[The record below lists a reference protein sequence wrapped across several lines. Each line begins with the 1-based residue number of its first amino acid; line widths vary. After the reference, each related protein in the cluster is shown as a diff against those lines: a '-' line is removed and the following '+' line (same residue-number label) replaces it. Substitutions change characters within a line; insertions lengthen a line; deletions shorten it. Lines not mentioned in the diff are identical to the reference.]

1 LSFDAVVILDTE
13 GERRIDIE
21 RLPLRVGTGSECEL
35 RLPGPG
41 GGPVALLD
49 LLDDAP
55 FVQPVGGDGALRI
68 NGSPLTTSRRLVSGD
83 NLEFFGS
90 RIEIGTHDGTLTL
103 AIRLEDSAY
112 VTKPPELPD
121 TAGGLEDETIA
132 PTAFRRAAET
142 AARPVEPRYR
152 HWQRY
157 VAGMLV
163 LLAIASYLLFSA
175 RSVQFA
181 IDPGEPD
188 DVEIDGGWFKLPLGD
203 RYLMRRGD
211 YTVHVS
217 KAGYYGL
224 SQRLTVGDA
233 QSQSFQLVL
242 RKLPGQLSVITTP
255 TVDAVVTIDEGI
267 VGQAPYG
274 PVELQPGTHTVAV
287 SADRF
292 LPFADVFEIP
302 GLGRHEEIHVQLVPG
317 WAEVAVSTVPAGA
330 TVYEGERRL
339 GETPVRL
346 ELLEGTHDISV
357 VLDGY
362 KAWDG
367 TVIAEPNVSQEVP
380 TIRLEPANARLLVKT
395 IPRGANVTV
404 NGRYRG
410 QSPVNLSLSPDINYE
425 IGMSKA
431 GYGVA
436 SRRIRLEAAASEEIT
451 VDLTARTGRVT
462 VRSYPS
468 DATVYVDGRARGTGT
483 VTLNLSAAPHRIEV
497 RREGYESVSRSITP
511 RPGYPQTV
519 QIRLRSNEEIRRA
532 SVALTVTT
540 SEDQVLRRVE
550 PGSFVMGAS
559 RSEQGRRANEV
570 LVPVT
575 LTKPFFIGAKEV
587 TNKEFARFRQGH
599 DSGADVH
606 ASLAGDLNPVANL
619 TWSDAVEYCN
629 WLSAKEGLQPAYEK
643 KFDVWI
649 PIYPVPN
656 GYRLPSEAEWAWAIR
671 YAGSGKPSR
680 FPWGEKLPPRGEAG
694 NYADKSASGIVPTI
708 LPSYDDGYAS
718 TAPVGSFPANALGI
732 HDGGGNVAEWV
743 NDLYTVPTP
752 GQTKAVI
759 DPVGPERGTHHVIRG
774 SSWRHAGVTELRL
787 SYRDFGTDPRTDVGF
802 RLARNVEQ

>member
-1 LSFDAVVILDTE
+1 LSFDAVVILDAE

-21 RLPLRVGTGSECEL
+21 HLPLRVGTGSECEL

-55 FVQPVGGDGALRI
+55 FVQPVGGDGALQI
-68 NGSPLTTSRRLVSGD
+68 NGSPLTTSRRLNAGD
-83 NLEFFGS
+83 KLEFFGS
-90 RIEIGTHDGTLTL
+90 WIEIGVQDSALRL
-103 AIRLEDSAY
+103 VVRLEDSAY
-112 VTKPPELPD
+112 ITRPPELPD
-121 TAGGLEDETIA
+121 TVGDLEDEAIA
-132 PTAFRRAAET
+132 PTAFERASET
-142 AARPVEPRYR
+142 AARTVESRKH
-152 HWQRY
+152 HWQAI
-157 VAGMLV
+157 VAGVLV
-163 LLAIASYLLFSA
+163 VLMIASYLLFSA
-175 RSVQFA
+175 RSIQFTFE
-181 IDPGEPD
+181 PGEPD
-188 DVEIDGGWFKLPLGD
+188 DFEIDGGWFKVPLGD
-203 RYLMRRGD
+203 RFLMRGGD
-211 YTVHVS
+211 YTVHVQ
-217 KAGYYGL
+217 KDGYYNL
-224 SQRLTVGDA
+224 SQSLTVGDA
-233 QSQSFQLVL
+233 QSQSFELVL
-242 RKLPGQLSVITTP
+242 RKLPGHLTVNTSPV
-255 TVDAVVTIDEGI
+255 VDAIVTIDEGI

-274 PVELQPGTHTVAV
+274 PVELQPGTHSVSV

-302 GLGRHEEIHVQLVPG
+302 GLGRQEEVHVQLVPR
-317 WAEVAVSTVPAGA
+317 WANVGVSTEPAGA
-330 TVYEGERRL
+330 IIYEGEQKL
-339 GETPVRL
+339 GQTPMRL
-346 ELLEGTHDISV
+346 ELLEGTHDLSII
-357 VLDGY
+357 LDGF

-367 TVIAEPNVSQEVP
+367 TVIAEPNVDQEIP
-380 TIRLEPANARLLVKT
+380 TIQLEPANARLLVNT

-436 SRRIRLEAAASEEIT
+436 ARKIRLDAAAREEIT

-468 DATVYVDGRARGTGT
+468 DATVYVDGRPRGTGT
-483 VTLNLSAAPHRIEV
+483 VTLNLSSAPHRIEV
-497 RREGYESVSRSITP
+497 RRKGYESFSRTITP

-519 QIRLRSNEEIRRA
+519 QIRLRSEEEIRQA
-532 SVALTVTT
+532 SIALTVTS
-540 SEDQVLRRVE
+540 SEDQILRRVE
-550 PGSFVMGAS
+550 PGSFVIGAS

-587 TNKEFARFRQGH
+587 SNKQFAKFRKSH

-606 ASLAGDLNPVANL
+606 VSLAGDNNPVANL

-629 WLSAKEGLQPAYEK
+629 WLSAKEGLAPAYEL
-643 KFDVWI
+643 KFDKWI

-671 YAGSGKPSR
+671 YQGSGKPSR
-680 FPWGEKLPPRGEAG
+680 FPWGEKLPPRGEVG
-694 NYADKSASGIVPTI
+694 NYADKSAAGIVPTI

-718 TAPVGSFPANALGI
+718 TAPIGTFAANALGV

-752 GQTKAVI
+752 GQTKTVV

-774 SSWRHAGVTELRL
+774 SSWRHAGATELRL
-787 SYRDFGTDPRTDVGF
+787 SYRDFGTEPRTDVGF
-802 RLARNVEQ
+802 RLARNVE

>member
-1 LSFDAVVILDTE
+1 MSFDAVVILDAE
-13 GERRIDIE
+13 GERRIDIQ

-49 LLDDAP
+49 LLDDVP
-55 FVQPVGGDGALRI
+55 FVQPVGGAGAVKI
-68 NGSPLTTSRRLVSGD
+68 NGAALTTSRRLGTGD
-83 NLEFFGS
+83 TLEFFGS
-90 RIEIGTHDGTLTL
+90 RIEIGAQDGALRLT
-103 AIRLEDSAY
+103 IQLEDSAY

-121 TAGGLEDETIA
+121 AAALGDEAIA
-132 PTAFRRAAET
+132 PTAFRRASET
-142 AARPVEPRYR
+142 AARSIESRKY
-152 HWQRY
+152 HWQTI
-157 VAGMLV
+157 VGGMLV
-163 LLAIASYLLFSA
+163 VLVIASYLLFSA
-175 RSVQFA
+175 RSVQFTIQPSA
-181 IDPGEPD
+181 PD
-188 DVEIDGGWFKLPLGD
+188 DFDISGGWFRIPLGD
-203 RYLMRRGD
+203 RFLMRARY
-211 YTVHVS
+211 YTVRVR
-217 KAGYYGL
+217 KNGYYDL
-224 SQRLTVGDA
+224 SQSLTVGDA
-233 QSQSFQLVL
+233 QSQSFELVL
-242 RKLPGQLSVITTP
+242 RKLPGHLTVMTSP
-255 TVDAVVTIDEGI
+255 PVDAIVTIDEGI
-267 VGQAPYG
+267 VGPAPYG
-274 PVELQPGTHTVAV
+274 PVELQPGMHSVSV

-302 GLGRHEEIHVQLVPG
+302 GLGRQEEVQVQLVPR
-317 WAEVAVSTVPAGA
+317 WANVELSTVPSGA
-330 TVYEGERRL
+330 TIYRGEEKL
-339 GETPVRL
+339 GQTPMRL
-346 ELLEGTHDISV
+346 ELLEGLHDISMI
-357 VLDGY
+357 LDGF

-367 TVIAEPNVSQEVP
+367 TIIAEPNVDQTIP
-380 TIRLEPANARLLVKT
+380 TIQLEPANARLLVNT

-436 SRRIRLEAAASEEIT
+436 ARKIRLGAAASEEIT

-483 VTLNLSAAPHRIEV
+483 VTLNLSSAPHRIEV
-497 RREGYESVSRSITP
+497 RRQGYESYSRSITP

-519 QIRLRSNEEIRRA
+519 QIRLRSEEEIRHA
-532 SVALTVTT
+532 SIALTIT
-540 SEDQVLRRVE
+540 SSEEQILRRVE
-550 PGSFVMGAS
+550 PGSLVMGAS

-570 LVPVT
+570 LLPVT

-587 TNKEFARFRQGH
+587 SNREFARFRKSH
-599 DSGADVH
+599 DSGADIH
-606 ASLAGDLNPVANL
+606 ASLAGDQNPAANM
-619 TWSDAVEYCN
+619 TWSDAVGYCN
-629 WLSAKEGLQPAYEK
+629 WLSAQEGLAPAYEK
-643 KFDVWI
+643 KFDQWI

-671 YAGSGKPSR
+671 YQGSGKASR
-680 FPWGEKLPPRGEAG
+680 FTWGDKLPPRGEAG
-694 NYADKSASGIVPTI
+694 NYADKSAAGLVPSI

-718 TAPVGSFPANALGI
+718 TAPVGTFAANALGI
-732 HDGGGNVAEWV
+732 YDGGGNVAEWV

-752 GQTKAVI
+752 GQTKAVV

-787 SYRDFGTDPRTDVGF
+787 SYRDFGTNPRTDVGF
-802 RLARNVEQ
+802 RLARNVE

>member
-1 LSFDAVVILDTE
+1 MSFDAVVILDAE
-13 GERRIDIE
+13 GERRMGIE
-21 RLPLRVGTGSECEL
+21 RLPLRVGTGSECEV

-55 FVQPVGGDGALRI
+55 FVQPVSGAGTLQL
-68 NGSPLTTSRRLVSGD
+68 NGSPLTTSQRLTSGD
-83 NLEFFGS
+83 SLEFFGS
-90 RIEIGTHDGTLTL
+90 RIEIGQQDGALRL
-103 AIRLEDSAY
+103 SIQLEDSAY

-121 TAGGLEDETIA
+121 AANLEDEAIA
-132 PTAFRRAAET
+132 PTAFKRASDS
-142 AARPVEPRYR
+142 AARTVESRKH
-152 HWQRY
+152 HWQTI
-157 VAGMLV
+157 VGGVLAALV
-163 LLAIASYLLFSA
+163 IASYLLFSA

-181 IDPGEPD
+181 VQPSAPD
-188 DVEIDGGWFKLPLGD
+188 DFEITGGWFRLPLGD
-203 RYLMRRGD
+203 RFLIRTGN
-211 YTVHVS
+211 YTVHV
-217 KAGYYGL
+217 KKEGYYDL
-224 SQRLTVGDA
+224 SQSLTVSDA
-233 QSQSFQLVL
+233 QSQSFELVL
-242 RKLPGQLSVITTP
+242 RKLPGHLTVSTNPQ
-255 TVDAVVTIDEGI
+255 VDAIVTIDEGI

-274 PVELQPGTHTVAV
+274 PVELQPGTHSV
-287 SADRF
+287 SVNADRY

-302 GLGRHEEIHVQLVPG
+302 GLGRHEEVRVQLVPR
-317 WAEVAVSTVPAGA
+317 WANVEVSTEPPGA
-330 TVYEGERRL
+330 TIYRGEQKL
-339 GETPVRL
+339 GQTPMRL
-346 ELLEGTHDISV
+346 ELLEGSHDLSML
-357 VLDGY
+357 LDGF

-367 TVIAEPNVSQEVP
+367 TIIAEPNVDQ
-380 TIRLEPANARLLVKT
+380 TIATIQLEPANARLLVNT

-436 SRRIRLEAAASEEIT
+436 ARKIRLEAAASEAIT

-468 DATVYVDGRARGTGT
+468 DATVYVDGRSRGTGT
-483 VTLNLSAAPHRIEV
+483 VTLNLSSAPHRIEV
-497 RREGYESVSRSITP
+497 RRKGYESFSRSITP

-519 QIRLRSNEEIRRA
+519 QIRLRSEEDIRQA
-532 SVALTVTT
+532 SIALTIT
-540 SEDQVLRRVE
+540 SSEEQVLRRVE

-587 TNKEFARFRQGH
+587 SNREFAKFRNSH

-606 ASLAGDLNPVANL
+606 VSLAGDNNPAANL
-619 TWSDAVEYCN
+619 TWLDAVEYCN
-629 WLSAKEGLQPAYEK
+629 WLSAQEGLAPAYEL
-643 KFDVWI
+643 KFDQWI
-649 PIYPVPN
+649 PIYPVPS

-671 YAGSGKPSR
+671 YQGSGKASR
-680 FPWGEKLPPRGEAG
+680 FAWGDKLPPRGEAG
-694 NYADKSASGIVPTI
+694 NYADKSAVGLVPTI

-718 TAPVGSFPANALGI
+718 TAPVGTFPANALGI

-752 GQTKAVI
+752 GQTKAVV

-774 SSWRHAGVTELRL
+774 SSWRHAGITELRL
-787 SYRDFGTDPRTDVGF
+787 SYRNFGTDPHTDVGF
-802 RLARNVEQ
+802 RLARNVE

>member
-1 LSFDAVVILDTE
+1 LSFDAVVILDAE
-13 GERRIDIE
+13 GERRIDIG
-21 RLPLRVGTGSECEL
+21 RLPLRVGTGNECEL
-35 RLPGPG
+35 QLPGPG

-55 FVQPVGGDGALRI
+55 FVQPVGGDSALKI
-68 NGSPLTTSRRLVSGD
+68 NGSPLTTSRRLATGD
-83 NLEFFGS
+83 RLEFFGS
-90 RIEIGTHDGTLTL
+90 RIEIGEQDGALQL
-103 AIRLEDSAY
+103 KIQLEDSAY

-121 TAGGLEDETIA
+121 AAGGLEDETIA
-132 PTAFRRAAET
+132 PTAFRRAPDS
-142 AARPVEPRYR
+142 AAHTIESHKHRWKAIVG
-152 HWQRY
+152 
-157 VAGMLV
+157 AILGALV
-163 LLAIASYLLFSA
+163 IASYLLFSA
-175 RSVQFA
+175 RSIQFVVQPA
-181 IDPGEPD
+181 PPD
-188 DVEIDGGWFKLPLGD
+188 DFEIDGGWFRLPLGG
-203 RYLMRRGD
+203 RFLLRTGN
-211 YTVHVS
+211 YTVHV
-217 KAGYYGL
+217 KKDGYYDL
-224 SQRLTVGDA
+224 SQSLTVGDA
-233 QSQSFQLVL
+233 QSQTFKLQL
-242 RKLPGQLSVITTP
+242 RKLPGYLTVITNP
-255 TVDAVVTIDEGI
+255 VVDAIVTIDEGI

-274 PVELQPGTHTVAV
+274 PVELQPGVHSV
-287 SADRF
+287 SVSSDRF
-292 LPFADVFEIP
+292 LPFSDVLEIP
-302 GLGRHEEIHVQLVPG
+302 GLGRQEKVHVQLVPR
-317 WAEVAVSTVPAGA
+317 WANVEVSTQPTGA
-330 TVYEGERRL
+330 FVYEGQQKL
-339 GETPVRL
+339 GQTPMRL
-346 ELLEGTHDISV
+346 ELIEGSHDLSI

-367 TVIAEPNVSQEVP
+367 TVIAEPNVDQLIP
-380 TIRLEPANARLLVKT
+380 IIQLEPANARLLVNT

-436 SRRIRLEAAASEEIT
+436 ARKIRLEAAASEEIT

-468 DATVYVDGRARGTGT
+468 DATVYVDGRSRGTGT
-483 VTLNLSAAPHRIEV
+483 VTLNLSSAPHRIEV
-497 RREGYESVSRSITP
+497 RRKGYESFSRSITP

-519 QIRLRSNEEIRRA
+519 QIRLRSEEEIRQA
-532 SVALTVTT
+532 SIALTIT
-540 SEDQVLRRVE
+540 SSAEQVLRRVE

-587 TNKEFARFRQGH
+587 TNKEFAKFKKGH
-599 DSGADVH
+599 DSGADIHV
-606 ASLAGDLNPVANL
+606 SLAGDNNPVANV

-629 WLSAKEGLQPAYEK
+629 WLSAQEGLAPAYEL
-643 KFDVWI
+643 KFDQWI

-671 YAGSGKPSR
+671 YQGSGKASR
-680 FPWGEKLPPRGEAG
+680 FSWGDKLPPRGEAG
-694 NYADKSASGIVPTI
+694 NYADKSAVGLVPTT
-708 LPSYDDGYAS
+708 LPGYDDGYAS

-732 HDGGGNVAEWV
+732 YDGGGNVAEWV

-752 GQTKAVI
+752 GQTQAVV
-759 DPVGPERGTHHVIRG
+759 DPVGPARGTNHVIRG

-787 SYRDFGTDPRTDVGF
+787 SYRDFGTAPRPDVGF
-802 RLARNVEQ
+802 RLARNVE